1 MQVNYIRSMTP
12 RNYVITPEKFLS
24 REHRQRLIH
33 VCEERAA
40 EDLKMGRVTWPVRW
54 ALIDLAL
61 FSGLRVGEI
70 CQLKIGDLCME
81 ENRSYIIVRCG
92 KGSRQRVVYIDNPL
106 SEHLRWFIEFKNY
119 GLLQP
124 NTPDSPL
131 FMNRTGGHCQIITL
145 EKSVKKAITVAGLP
159 QRYSVHSLRHSYAT
173 FLLHDSGDLRFVQ
186 KQLGHT
192 SLTMTTLYADV
203 LPEANGLLANKI
215 RRDE

>member
-1 MQVNYIRSMTP
+1 MSP

-24 REHRQRLIH
+24 REHRQRLKQL
-33 VCEERAA
+33 CKERS
-40 EDLKMGRVTWPVRW
+40 ENDLLHGRVTWPVRW

-70 CQLKIGDLCME
+70 CQLKISDLSLE
-81 ENRSYIIVRCG
+81 ENGSYIIVRNG
-92 KGSRQRVVYIDNPL
+92 KGNRQRCVYIDNTL
-106 SEHLRWFIEFKNY
+106 ADHLRWFCEFKNY

-131 FMNRTGGHCQIITL
+131 FTNRTGGHCQTITL

-159 QRYSVHSLRHSYAT
+159 QRYSIHSLRHSYAT
-173 FLLHDSGDLRFVQ
+173 YLLADSGDLRFVN

-192 SLTMTTLYADV
+192 SLTMTALYADV
-203 LPEANGLLANKI
+203 LPEANGRLANKI

>member
-1 MQVNYIRSMTP
+1 MSK
-12 RNYVITPEKFLS
+12 NYVISPLKFLS
-24 REHRQRLIH
+24 REHRQRLIQ
-33 VCEERAA
+33 VCEQRSE
-40 EDLKMGRVTWPVRW
+40 EDLARGRTTWPTRW
-54 ALIDLAL
+54 TLVDLAL

-70 CQLKIGDLCME
+70 CQLKISDLCLE
-81 ENRSYIIVRCG
+81 PDSSYIIVRNG
-92 KGSRQRVVYIDNPL
+92 KGNRTRTVYVDNKL
-106 SEHLRWFIEFKNY
+106 ADHLRWFCQFKNY

-131 FMNRTGGHCQIITL
+131 FTSRTGGHCQIITL

-159 QRYSVHSLRHSYAT
+159 QRYSIHSLRHSYAT
-173 FLLHDSGDLRFVQ
+173 FMLHDSGDLRFVQ

-203 LPEANGLLANKI
+203 LPEANGRLANKI

>member
-1 MQVNYIRSMTP
+1 MTP

-24 REHRQRLIH
+24 REHRQRLIQT
-33 VCEERAA
+33 CKERSEA
-40 EDLKMGRVTWPVRW
+40 DLLHGRVTWPVRW
-54 ALIDLAL
+54 ALIDLGL
-61 FSGLRVGEI
+61 YSGLRVSEV
-70 CQLKIGDLCME
+70 CQLKIGDLCLE
-81 ENRSYIIVRCG
+81 DNRSYIMVRNG
-92 KGSRQRVVYIDNPL
+92 KGNRQRCVFIDNTL
-106 SEHLRWFIEFKNY
+106 ADHLRWFIEFKNY

-131 FMNRTGGHCQIITL
+131 FMNRTGGHCQTITL

-173 FLLHDSGDLRFVQ
+173 FMLHDSGDLRFVQ

-203 LPEANGLLANKI
+203 LPEANGRLANRI
-215 RRDE
+215 VRD